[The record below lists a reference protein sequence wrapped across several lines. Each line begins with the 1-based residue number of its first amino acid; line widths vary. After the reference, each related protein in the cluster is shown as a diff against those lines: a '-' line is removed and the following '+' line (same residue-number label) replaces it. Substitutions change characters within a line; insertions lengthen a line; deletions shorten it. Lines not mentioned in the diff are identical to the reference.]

1 VKAWVEA
8 VSLAGST
15 LRVTAAEPL
24 PAERDTLAVASAI
37 RVFERFP
44 ALDKI
49 VLATA
54 GGEVSLARAHVE
66 QLLAPDGFAALR
78 ERGRWTQVLARAVQ
92 RHAAIGAEHG
102 A

>member
-8 VSLAGST
+8 VSLAGGT

-24 PAERDTLAVASAI
+24 PADRDTLAVASAI

-44 ALDKI
+44 ALDSL
-49 VLATA
+49 VLVTA
-54 GGEVSLARAHVE
+54 GEEVPLARAHVE

-92 RHAAIGAEHG
+92 RHAGTGAKRG